1 MPKDLPVAVM
11 ILIWLL
17 SGVITFGWLLME
29 YPAQYSFLFALVFF
43 GVPVLLRLI
52 FKNKTHCHK

>member
-1 MPKDLPVAVM
+1 MPKDLPTAVM

-29 YPAQYSFLFALVFF
+29 YATMYSFVFALVFF
-43 GVPVLLRLI
+43 GVPVFLHKL
-52 FKNKTHCHK
+52 FKKEKLQS

>member
-1 MPKDLPVAVM
+1 MPKDLPTAVM

-29 YPAQYSFLFALVFF
+29 YAIPYSFIFALVFF
-43 GVPVLLRLI
+43 GVPVFVKKLI
-52 FKNKTHCHK
+52 KKRNT